1 MINSHQQ
8 TQRKEDKRAA
18 CLLAGKTME
27 DMPRGLG
34 NMLWKEKLA
43 LAAERVQRFMNI
55 NQARLDTM
63 FEVGSEWM
71 LEDNEFPARDGKVV
85 QFLRMHK
92 NLAGHGYVK
101 MNELELCVPLGML
114 FAPPAPPVSHEL
126 QEVEQEQCDKE
137 QRQRKKQKQPQHET
151 NAQELENPSQRH
163 RPVRTAAVAVS
174 ATPHMCSSVHDQN
187 LAMGFL
193 CEQPCGMYPCD
204 NVLQQHLVTVQDSQ
218 LVLDEQGLFAN
229 APINEGT
236 LFATF
241 GPLISCKDPA
251 PTGSVRNY
259 KFPIRPT
266 GGGAKQWFVPKQP
279 GLTQHKAHW
288 INHQC
293 CHQHCN
299 AAYMQTETSTGEF
312 LMVARA
318 TRHIQKGEE
327 IFANYNNIGDET
339 CAFSMPNCMCY
350 SCKDKS
356 KNP

>member
-18 CLLAGKTME
+18 CVLAGKTME

>member
-1 MINSHQQ
+1 MNAVQCPQ
-8 TQRKEDKRAA
+8 NM
-18 CLLAGKTME
+18 G

-34 NMLWKEKLA
+34 KMLWKEKLE
-43 LAAERVQRFMNI
+43 LAAERVRHFENM
-55 NQARLDTM
+55 NQARLETM
-63 FEVGSEWM
+63 FKVGSDWT
-71 LEDNEFPARDGKVV
+71 LEDNDFPARDGKLV
-85 QFLRMHK
+85 QFVRMHK
-92 NLAGHGYVK
+92 NLPGHGYVK
-101 MNELELCVPLGML
+101 MNEHEMCVPLGML

>member
-1 MINSHQQ
+1 
-8 TQRKEDKRAA
+8 
-18 CLLAGKTME
+18 
-27 DMPRGLG
+27 MPRGLG
-34 NMLWKEKLA
+34 KMLWKEKLE
-43 LAAERVQRFMNI
+43 LAAERVRHFENM
-55 NQARLDTM
+55 NQARLETM
-63 FEVGSEWM
+63 FKVGSDWT
-71 LEDNEFPARDGKVV
+71 LEDNDFPARDGKLV
-85 QFLRMHK
+85 QFVRMHK
-92 NLAGHGYVK
+92 NLPGHGYVK
-101 MNELELCVPLGML
+101 MNEHEMCVPLGML